1 MRLHVILHF
10 FVVTPKSDPFRPFD
24 KTSFLQTFFFSALT
38 NITVPG
44 LGQGVWSEPA
54 GCPWKGG
61 WKKVTV
67 VSRERKPGWHAKTGA
82 LGPSTLITRMEFGLD
97 VVFFLCY
104 IPWSSCRAT
113 TSCWR
118 LEMLDGDV
126 FFCWTL
132 KIETLCG
139 VETTNEKVAIS

>member
-67 VSRERKPGWHAKTGA
+67 VSRERNPGWHAKTGA
-82 LGPSTLITRMEFGLD
+82 LGPSTLITRTEFGLD
-97 VVFFLCY
+97 VVFFFVLHSVEFVPGHRKLLAARNVGWWC
-104 IPWSSCRAT
+104 
-113 TSCWR
+113 
-118 LEMLDGDV
+118 
-126 FFCWTL
+126 FFLLNT
-132 KIETLCG
+132 
-139 VETTNEKVAIS
+139 